1 MEMEINLVIN
11 AFVTIFS
18 IGLFVISIASYRK
31 YKNTK
36 LLFVSVVFLVL
47 FIKAVLVSLSFFLFK
62 TFSFGDIMNS
72 GIFDLMILMF
82 LFMATLKR

>member
-1 MEMEINLVIN
+1 MEINLVIN